1 MAQFVLDS
9 SELDVDVLGPITF
22 ATATANLGS
31 STASATAQITNVVS
45 ASAPLGGLSA
55 SATVPSGEVIQSQV
69 GQPNYI
75 QPNFPEIIEPVK
87 ITVSIKTATAKT
99 KLGKLSSKS
108 ISQIDFSIL
117 DDDAEVLY
125 NKEFVA

>member
-31 STASATAQITNVVS
+31 STASATAEITNVVS
-45 ASAPLGGLSA
+45 ASANLGGLAA
-55 SATVPSGEVIQSQV
+55 SVVIPSDEVILSPA

-99 KLGKLSSKS
+99 KLGTLSSKS
-108 ISQIDFSIL
+108 TSRIDFSIL
-117 DDDAEVLY
+117 DDDAEVLLL
-125 NKEFVA
+125 V

>member
-31 STASATAQITNVVS
+31 STASATAEITNVVS
-45 ASAPLGGLSA
+45 ATAALGGLAA
-55 SATVPSGEVIQSQV
+55 SVVISSGEVIQSQA
-69 GQPNYI
+69 GLPNYI

-99 KLGKLSSKS
+99 KLGTLSSKS
-108 ISQIDFSIL
+108 TSRIDFSIL
-117 DDDAEVLY
+117 DDDAEVLLLG
-125 NKEFVA
+125 

>member
-1 MAQFVLDS
+1 MAQFILDT

-45 ASAPLGGLSA
+45 ATAPLGGLSA

-99 KLGKLSSKS
+99 KLGTISSKS
-108 ISQIDFSIL
+108 TSRIDFSIL
-117 DDDAEVLY
+117 DDDAEVLLL
-125 NKEFVA
+125 V

>member
-31 STASATAQITNVVS
+31 ISANANADITNVVS
-45 ASAPLGGLSA
+45 ATAALGGLTATA
-55 SATVPSGEVIQSQV
+55 SVPSVEVIQGQV

-87 ITVSIKTATAKT
+87 ITVSIKVAKANT

-108 ISQIDFSIL
+108 KSQIDFSIL
-117 DDDAEVLY
+117 DDDAEVLLL
-125 NKEFVA
+125 V

>member
-1 MAQFVLDS
+1 MAQFILDT
-9 SELDVDVLGPITF
+9 SELDTDVLGPITF

-55 SATVPSGEVIQSQV
+55 SATIPSGEVIQSQV

-117 DDDAEVLY
+117 DDDAEVLLL
-125 NKEFVA
+125 V

>member
-45 ASAPLGGLSA
+45 ATATLGGLAA
-55 SATVPSGEVIQSQV
+55 SVVISSGEVIQSQA
-69 GQPNYI
+69 GLPNYI

-117 DDDAEVLY
+117 DDDADVLLL
-125 NKEFVA
+125 V

>member
-31 STASATAQITNVVS
+31 SSASATAEITNVVS
-45 ASAPLGGLSA
+45 ATANLGGLSA
-55 SATVPSGEVIQSQV
+55 NAIVASNEISSGSEYK
-69 GQPNYI
+69 PNYI
-75 QPNFPEIIEPVK
+75 QPNFPEIIESVK

-117 DDDAEVLY
+117 DDDAEVLLL
-125 NKEFVA
+125 V

>member
-31 STASATAQITNVVS
+31 STASATAEITNVVS
-45 ASAPLGGLSA
+45 ATASLGGLAA
-55 SATVPSGEVIQSQV
+55 SVVIPSDEVIPGSS

-75 QPNFPEIIEPVK
+75 QPNFPTIIEPVK

-99 KLGKLSSKS
+99 KLGTISSKS
-108 ISQIDFSIL
+108 TSRIDFSIL
-117 DDDAEVLY
+117 DDDAEVLLL
-125 NKEFVA
+125 V

>member
-31 STASATAQITNVVS
+31 ISANADADITNVVS
-45 ASAPLGGLSA
+45 ATATLGGLTA
-55 SATVPSGEVIQSQV
+55 SATVPSDEVILTQV

-75 QPNFPEIIEPVK
+75 QPNFPKIIEPEK
-87 ITVSIKTATAKT
+87 ITVSIKVEKSNK
-99 KLGKLSSKS
+99 KLGKL
-108 ISQIDFSIL
+108 
-117 DDDAEVLY
+117 
-125 NKEFVA
+125 

>member
-1 MAQFVLDS
+1 MAQFILDT
-9 SELDVDVLGPITF
+9 SELDFDVLGPITF
-22 ATATANLGS
+22 ATAAANLGS

-55 SATVPSGEVIQSQV
+55 SATVPTGEIIQSQV

-75 QPNFPEIIEPVK
+75 QPNFPKIIEPVI

-99 KLGKLSSKS
+99 KLGALSSKS

-117 DDDAEVLY
+117 DDDAEVLLL
-125 NKEFVA
+125 V

>member
-31 STASATAQITNVVS
+31 ISASATAQITNVVS
-45 ASAPLGGLSA
+45 ATANLGGLSA
-55 SATVPSGEVIQSQV
+55 SATVPSDEVIPGSL

-75 QPNFPEIIEPVK
+75 QPNFPEIIEPEK
-87 ITVSIKTATAKT
+87 ITISIKVAKANT

-117 DDDAEVLY
+117 DDDAEVLLL
-125 NKEFVA
+125 V

>member
-9 SELDVDVLGPITF
+9 SQLDVDVLGPITF

-31 STASATAQITNVVS
+31 STANATAEITNVVS
-45 ASAPLGGLSA
+45 ATANLGGLSA
-55 SATVPSGEVIQSQV
+55 NAIIPSDEVILSPV

-87 ITVSIKTATAKT
+87 ITVSIKTATVKT
-99 KLGKLSSKS
+99 KLGTLSSKS
-108 ISQIDFSIL
+108 TSRIDFSIL
-117 DDDAEVLY
+117 DDDAEVLLL
-125 NKEFVA
+125 V

>member
-45 ASAPLGGLSA
+45 ATAPLGGLSA

-117 DDDAEVLY
+117 DDDAEVLLL
-125 NKEFVA
+125 V

>member
-31 STASATAQITNVVS
+31 SSASATAEITNVVS
-45 ASAPLGGLSA
+45 AIANLGGLSA
-55 SATVPSGEVIQSQV
+55 SANVPSNEITLGSL

-99 KLGKLSSKS
+99 KLGAISSKS
-108 ISQIDFSIL
+108 ISQIDFLIL
-117 DDDAEVLY
+117 DDDAEVLLL
-125 NKEFVA
+125 V

>member
-9 SELDVDVLGPITF
+9 SQLDVDVLGPITF

-31 STASATAQITNVVS
+31 STASATAEITNVVS
-45 ASAPLGGLSA
+45 ATANLGGLSA
-55 SATVPSGEVIQSQV
+55 NAVIPSDEVILSPV

-75 QPNFPEIIEPVK
+75 QPNFPTIIEPVK

-99 KLGKLSSKS
+99 KLGTLSSKS
-108 ISQIDFSIL
+108 TSQIDFSIL
-117 DDDAEVLY
+117 DDDAEVLLL
-125 NKEFVA
+125 V

>member
-31 STASATAQITNVVS
+31 STASATAEITNVVS
-45 ASAPLGGLSA
+45 ASASLGGLAA
-55 SATVPSGEVIQSQV
+55 SVVIPSDEVILSPA

-99 KLGKLSSKS
+99 KLGTLSSKS
-108 ISQIDFSIL
+108 TSRIDFSIL
-117 DDDAEVLY
+117 DDDAEVLLL
-125 NKEFVA
+125 V

>member
-31 STASATAQITNVVS
+31 STASATAEITNVVS
-45 ASAPLGGLSA
+45 ATASLGGLSA
-55 SATVPSGEVIQSQV
+55 SVVIPSDEVIPGSS

-99 KLGKLSSKS
+99 KLGTLSSKS
-108 ISQIDFSIL
+108 TSRIDFSIL
-117 DDDAEVLY
+117 DDDAEVLLL
-125 NKEFVA
+125 V

>member
-9 SELDVDVLGPITF
+9 SQLDVDVLGPITF

-31 STASATAQITNVVS
+31 STANATAEITNVVS
-45 ASAPLGGLSA
+45 ATANLGGLSA
-55 SATVPSGEVIQSQV
+55 NAVIPSDEVILSPV

-99 KLGKLSSKS
+99 KLGTLSSKS
-108 ISQIDFSIL
+108 TSRIDFSIL
-117 DDDAEVLY
+117 DDDAEVLLL
-125 NKEFVA
+125 V

>member
-1 MAQFVLDS
+1 MAQFVLNS

-31 STASATAQITNVVS
+31 STASTTAEITNVVS
-45 ASAPLGGLSA
+45 ASASLGGLTA
-55 SATVPSGEVIQSQV
+55 SATIPSNEIILSSS

-75 QPNFPEIIEPVK
+75 QPNFPQIIEPEV

-99 KLGKLSSKS
+99 KLGTLSSKS
-108 ISQIDFSIL
+108 ESRIDFSIL
-117 DDDAEVLY
+117 DDDAEVLLL
-125 NKEFVA
+125 V

>member
-31 STASATAQITNVVS
+31 STASATAEITNVVS
-45 ASAPLGGLSA
+45 ASANLGGLV
-55 SATVPSGEVIQSQV
+55 ATATIPSDEVIPGSS

-99 KLGKLSSKS
+99 KLGAISSKS

-117 DDDAEVLY
+117 DDDAEVLLL
-125 NKEFVA
+125 V

>member
-31 STASATAQITNVVS
+31 STAIATAQITNVVS
-45 ASAPLGGLSA
+45 ATATLGGLAA
-55 SATVPSGEVIQSQV
+55 SVVISSGEVIQSQA
-69 GQPNYI
+69 GLPNYI

-99 KLGKLSSKS
+99 KLGTISSKS
-108 ISQIDFSIL
+108 TSRIDFSIL
-117 DDDAEVLY
+117 DDDAEVLLL
-125 NKEFVA
+125 V

>member
-22 ATATANLGS
+22 ATAMANLGS
-31 STASATAQITNVVS
+31 STANATAQITNVVS
-45 ASAPLGGLSA
+45 ATATLGGLAA
-55 SATVPSGEVIQSQV
+55 SVVISSGEVIQSQA
-69 GQPNYI
+69 GLPNYI

-99 KLGKLSSKS
+99 KLGTLSSKS
-108 ISQIDFSIL
+108 TSRIDFSIL
-117 DDDAEVLY
+117 DDDAEVLLL
-125 NKEFVA
+125 V

>member
-1 MAQFVLDS
+1 MAQFVLNS

-31 STASATAQITNVVS
+31 STASATAEITNVVS
-45 ASAPLGGLSA
+45 ASANLGGLAA
-55 SATVPSGEVIQSQV
+55 SVVIPSDEVILSPA

-99 KLGKLSSKS
+99 KLGTLSSKS
-108 ISQIDFSIL
+108 TSRIDFSIL
-117 DDDAEVLY
+117 DDDAEVLLL
-125 NKEFVA
+125 V

>member
-31 STASATAQITNVVS
+31 STASATAEITNVVS
-45 ASAPLGGLSA
+45 ASANLGGLVA
-55 SATVPSGEVIQSQV
+55 IATIPSDEVIPGSS

-99 KLGKLSSKS
+99 KLGTLSSKS
-108 ISQIDFSIL
+108 TSRIDFSIL
-117 DDDAEVLY
+117 DDDAEVLLL
-125 NKEFVA
+125 V

>member
-1 MAQFVLDS
+1 MAQFILDT

-108 ISQIDFSIL
+108 TSQIDFSIL
-117 DDDAEVLY
+117 DDDAEVLLL
-125 NKEFVA
+125 V

>member
-1 MAQFVLDS
+1 VAEFVLNS
-9 SELDVDVLGPITF
+9 SQLDVDVLGPITF

-45 ASAPLGGLSA
+45 ATATLGGLAA
-55 SATVPSGEVIQSQV
+55 SVVISSGEVIQSQA
-69 GQPNYI
+69 GLPNYI

-99 KLGKLSSKS
+99 KLGTLSSKS
-108 ISQIDFSIL
+108 TSRIDFSIL
-117 DDDAEVLY
+117 DDDAEVLLL
-125 NKEFVA
+125 V

>member
-1 MAQFVLDS
+1 MAQFVLGS
-9 SELDVDVLGPITF
+9 SELEVDVLGPITF

-31 STASATAQITNVVS
+31 SSASATAEITNVVS
-45 ASAPLGGLSA
+45 ATANLGGLSA
-55 SATVPSGEVIQSQV
+55 NATVPSNEVIPGSS

-75 QPNFPEIIEPVK
+75 QPNFPQIIEPEK
-87 ITVSIKTATAKT
+87 ITVSIKVAKANT

-117 DDDAEVLY
+117 DDDAEVLLL
-125 NKEFVA
+125 V